1 MRSCMSWSEMS
12 TSESEWIYLEIDSPW
27 STAWSVSLLYDSGRM
42 LPEAF
47 AMQLSR
53 DTMIPSI
60 SEGLWLLEGVWIQL
74 RWLGITYCNSR
85 HCFVHLRCWWSLLDC
100 LLWVREILRHCEDN
114 AYVSY
119 LRYSGIVRTMP
130 TYLIWDTPVLW
141 GQCLRIFL
149 GLWIFDLESCIMI
162 FMLVTCCWLLVM
174 TVSELL

>member
-1 MRSCMSWSEMS
+1 MRSCMSWFEIP
-12 TSESEWIYLEIDSPW
+12 TSESKWIYLELDYPLNTLW
-27 STAWSVSLLYDSGRM
+27 SLIWFYGSIRYTIESRYYDSIDLVDLGRT
-42 LPEAF
+42 F
-47 AMQLSR
+47 R
-53 DTMIPSI
+53 
-60 SEGLWLLEGVWIQL
+60 LLKEVWVQL

-85 HCFVHLRCWWSLLDC
+85 HCFIHPRYWWSLLDC